1 MEYILTMI
9 AIILLISLPIF
20 FIISE
25 VMSNREFRKALELLN
40 YEDKLNEIS
49 AIMRDK
55 CSMKDKLEKIQII
68 LNILKDQQKDKK

>member
-1 MEYILTMI
+1 MEHILTLI
-9 AIILLISLPIF
+9 AIILLISLPVF

-25 VMSNREFRKALELLN
+25 VTSNREFRKALELLN

>member
-1 MEYILTMI
+1 MEYVLTMI

-49 AIMRDK
+49 NIMKDK

>member
-1 MEYILTMI
+1 MEHILTLI

-25 VMSNREFRKALELLN
+25 VTSNREFRKALELLN
-40 YEDKLNEIS
+40 YEDKLNEIA

-55 CSMKDKLEKIQII
+55 CSMKNKLEKIQII

>member
-20 FIISE
+20 FVISE
-25 VMSNREFRKALELLN
+25 IMSNREFRKALELLN

-49 AIMRDK
+49 NIMKDK
-55 CSMKDKLEKIQII
+55 CSMKSKFEKIQII
-68 LNILKDQQKDKK
+68 LNILKD

>member
-1 MEYILTMI
+1 MEHILTLI
-9 AIILLISLPIF
+9 AIILLISLPVF

-25 VMSNREFRKALELLN
+25 VTSNREFRKALELLN

-49 AIMRDK
+49 AIMKDK
-55 CSMKDKLEKIQII
+55 CSMKTKLEKIQII

>member
-1 MEYILTMI
+1 MEYVLTMI
-9 AIILLISLPIF
+9 AIILLISLPVF

-49 AIMRDK
+49 NIMKDK